1 MVWKWKLCQI
11 VNSVQNRLVHAVIAI
26 STVVLAGSQTTNY
39 VVCCWNRMKVGGAH
53 WLSEA
58 PCHIYRVEFVSNQ
71 IGLLLHLSDF
81 VPNLSMSCLGLK
93 IHARKKKFCSNPMS
107 HPFPELYLTWLVL
120 STHPHA
126 VLHGIQT
133 NQCYM
138 YVHSFFGCALIS
150 SVCVCVCVLLCVKA
164 SSEWQQS
171 M

>member
-26 STVVLAGSQTTNY
+26 STEVLAGSQTTNY

-93 IHARKKKFCSNPMS
+93 IHARKKKNSAQILCPILFLN
-107 HPFPELYLTWLVL
+107 YIWLDL
-120 STHPHA
+120 CWARIHM
-126 VLHGIQT
+126 
-133 NQCYM
+133 QCYM
-138 YVHSFFGCALIS
+138 AYRQTSVTCMYTLSLDVHSFLLF
-150 SVCVCVCVLLCVKA
+150 VCVCVCCFV
-164 SSEWQQS
+164 
-171 M
+171 